1 MDDAEFLLPANKVR
15 DRYNVSSMTIWR
27 YWHDDEI
34 GFPKPA
40 MRIRGRPFWRLGDLR
55 AGKLRKRA
63 PNDPHG
69 ATVPIWRPEQGS
81 YTDRCNVCFA
91 GEIIV
96 ERSRDPETDLAR
108 ALLERG
114 HTGKVT
120 LLDGE
125 TGKPRTII
133 DIEKAA
139 KVRTVETGTYPR
151 FRRVETCAPAGG

>member
-1 MDDAEFLLPANKVR
+1 M
-15 DRYNVSSMTIWR
+15 
-27 YWHDDEI
+27 
-34 GFPKPA
+34 KPLTA
-40 MRIRGRPFWRLGDLR
+40 QLF
-55 AGKLRKRA
+55 
-63 PNDPHG
+63 
-69 ATVPIWRPEQGS
+69 PIWRPEQGS

-120 LLDGE
+120 LVDGE

-151 FRRVETCAPAGG
+151 FRRVETCAESPPAAETSTGGRQPLKDTDLVVATTIGEF

>member
-1 MDDAEFLLPANKVR
+1 MRLTAKLFPMWTPERGAAGMPYS
-15 DRYNVSSMTIWR
+15 DRFNVT
-27 YWHDDEI
+27 
-34 GFPKPA
+34 
-40 MRIRGRPFWRLGDLR
+40 
-55 AGKLRKRA
+55 
-63 PNDPHG
+63 
-69 ATVPIWRPEQGS
+69 
-81 YTDRCNVCFA
+81 FA

-114 HTGKVT
+114 HRGKVT
-120 LLDGE
+120 LVHGE

-151 FRRVETCAPAGG
+151 FRRIETCAGSPPTAETGLVGIKAPKHQHSVLVTSTGGNQ

>member
-1 MDDAEFLLPANKVR
+1 MTLTANLFPVWTPELGAGGMPYT
-15 DRYNVSSMTIWR
+15 DRYNVAF
-27 YWHDDEI
+27 E
-34 GFPKPA
+34 
-40 MRIRGRPFWRLGDLR
+40 
-55 AGKLRKRA
+55 
-63 PNDPHG
+63 
-69 ATVPIWRPEQGS
+69 
-81 YTDRCNVCFA
+81 

-108 ALLERG
+108 ALLARG

-120 LLDGE
+120 MLDGA

-151 FRRVETCAPAGG
+151 FRRVERYAESPPAAETQVVGMDVLTDKVLVLATHKDGEF

>member
-1 MDDAEFLLPANKVR
+1 MPYSDN
-15 DRYNVSSMTIWR
+15 YNVVF
-27 YWHDDEI
+27 E
-34 GFPKPA
+34 
-40 MRIRGRPFWRLGDLR
+40 
-55 AGKLRKRA
+55 
-63 PNDPHG
+63 
-69 ATVPIWRPEQGS
+69 
-81 YTDRCNVCFA
+81 

-108 ALLERG
+108 ALLARG

-120 LLDGE
+120 MLDGA

-151 FRRVETCAPAGG
+151 FRRIERYAESPPAAETQVVGMDALKDKSSGVGDSQRRGILSNG

>member
-1 MDDAEFLLPANKVR
+1 MTLTAQLL
-15 DRYNVSSMTIWR
+15 
-27 YWHDDEI
+27 
-34 GFPKPA
+34 
-40 MRIRGRPFWRLGDLR
+40 
-55 AGKLRKRA
+55 
-63 PNDPHG
+63 
-69 ATVPIWRPEQGS
+69 PIWRPEQGS

-91 GEIIV
+91 GEIVV
-96 ERSRDPETDLAR
+96 ERSRDPDTDLAR

-120 LLDGE
+120 LVDGE

-151 FRRVETCAPAGG
+151 FRRYQTCAESPPTAETPAVGRSCPQAPGSSVCDPRE

>member
-1 MDDAEFLLPANKVR
+1 MIRTAKLFPVWTPELGAGGMPYT
-15 DRYNVSSMTIWR
+15 DRYNIAF
-27 YWHDDEI
+27 E
-34 GFPKPA
+34 
-40 MRIRGRPFWRLGDLR
+40 
-55 AGKLRKRA
+55 
-63 PNDPHG
+63 
-69 ATVPIWRPEQGS
+69 
-81 YTDRCNVCFA
+81 

-108 ALLERG
+108 ALLARG

-120 LLDGE
+120 MLDGA

-151 FRRVETCAPAGG
+151 FRRVERYAESPPAAETHVVGMDVLTDKVLVLATHKDGKF